1 MGRVFCKVPRRKRNR
16 RDGTILGGRGM
27 RPQQQS
33 TSWRSERPRR
43 LRSADRQDPCARP
56 RSGQPGS
63 HPQCRTDSL
72 AGGMA
77 GFLSG
82 QPFPDKRWPDPTKP
96 GSCCERL
103 LGLPEP
109 REGRKGGRR
118 RPPGERQR
126 GARARQRTP
135 HLARVV
141 PAPCRPLPCPTVA
154 TGPSPGPAGCP
165 CPGHWLPWSQSPP
178 PPSPRLPPR
187 SGGGDRALP
196 AGRGEAGTGAGRPA
210 AEPVGLGGR

>member
-1 MGRVFCKVPRRKRNR
+1 MRYSKQQVRREEVRRGPAGRTRACTWEMWMGRVFCKVPRRKRNR

-27 RPQQQS
+27 HPQQQS
-33 TSWRSERPRR
+33 MSWRSERPRR

-82 QPFPDKRWPDPTKP
+82 QPFPDKRWPDPMKP

-118 RPPGERQR
+118 RPPGLDR
-126 GARARQRTP
+126 GPRT
-135 HLARVV
+135 
-141 PAPCRPLPCPTVA
+141 
-154 TGPSPGPAGCP
+154 SPG
-165 CPGHWLPWSQSPP
+165 WSQHPVAPYLVPP
-178 PPSPRLPPR
+178 
-187 SGGGDRALP
+187 
-196 AGRGEAGTGAGRPA
+196 
-210 AEPVGLGGR
+210 